1 MVFRYR
7 AAALRAANACSA
19 LFATRSMFAATSGM
33 DDETGPN
40 TVPSCCIWGAGSAS
54 PTFPSM
60 ALSLRVRSGI
70 VVPGRPDGALLLP
83 VGPRADARGALIGLV
98 KGPRR
103 THTNYWC
110 GAHAPVPAAAGRSI
124 LIAQTYLPGVGIEC
138 VLVARSFRGA
148 GFLVIDLPVV
158 REHSDFGSAPAAVQY
173 VWRSCARLWL
183 CCGGGSEVASVWVQ
197 AEIYILIRISN
208 YDINRYAIDIR
219 WRRHLHLHSIHT
231 PQMQYYILYIIYYG
245 TLCRMGGL
253 RKAVSRK
260 ENSS

>member
-1 MVFRYR
+1 
-7 AAALRAANACSA
+7 
-19 LFATRSMFAATSGM
+19 
-33 DDETGPN
+33 
-40 TVPSCCIWGAGSAS
+40 
-54 PTFPSM
+54 M

-83 VGPRADARGALIGLV
+83 VGPRADAGGALIGLV

-138 VLVARSFRGA
+138 VLVACSFRGA
-148 GFLVIDLPVV
+148 VFRVSDLPVV
-158 REHSDFGSAPAAVQY
+158 REHSDLGSAPAAVQY

-197 AEIYILIRISN
+197 TEIYISIRISN
-208 YDINRYAIDIR
+208 YDINRYVYAER
-219 WRRHLHLHSIHT
+219 
-231 PQMQYYILYIIYYG
+231 
-245 TLCRMGGL
+245 
-253 RKAVSRK
+253 
-260 ENSS
+260 